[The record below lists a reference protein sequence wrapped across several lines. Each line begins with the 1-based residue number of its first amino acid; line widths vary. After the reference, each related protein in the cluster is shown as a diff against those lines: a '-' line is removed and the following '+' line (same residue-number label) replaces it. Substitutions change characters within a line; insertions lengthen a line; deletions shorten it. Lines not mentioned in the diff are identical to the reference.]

1 MSTFNLGITVENIN
15 RIEPLDNKTMY
26 IDIDV
31 KKFETD
37 IILDELI
44 KIIGKDEIIE
54 YIESTK

>member
-44 KIIGKDEIIE
+44 KLIGKDEIIE